1 MLITWKPYELHPKG
15 LEADLAM
22 SLLPI
27 DVNEYIKSFWKRIE
41 KIATTNKIPI
51 KLPNALSKSRLALE
65 AAEYA
70 RIQPEKY
77 EKFQDLM
84 YKAYFLEMKD
94 IEKVKVILNVAAEAG
109 LNTDEL
115 EEELNTGLYTPIVEQ
130 SKQEA
135 FSYGISAVPAFIA
148 GSVKKAL
155 FAGCQSSETFKQIF
169 ENVYLKNKPS

>member
-22 SLLPI
+22 SFLPI
-27 DVNEYIKSFWKRIE
+27 DVNDYIKSFWKRIE
-41 KIATTNKIPI
+41 KIANTNNISI

-65 AAEYA
+65 AAEFA
-70 RIQPEKY
+70 RLQPEKY
-77 EKFQDLM
+77 EMFQDLM
-84 YKAYFLEMKD
+84 YKAYFLDMKD
-94 IEKVKVILNVAAEAG
+94 IEKLKVILNVAAETG
-109 LNTDEL
+109 LNIEEL
-115 EEELNTGLYTPIVEQ
+115 EEELNTGLFTPIVEQ

-148 GSVKKAL
+148 GNIKKAL
-155 FAGCQSSETFKQIF
+155 FAGCQPIETFKQIF